1 MQVMLRQSQ
10 ILAGL
15 AVAISGA
22 LMLPLKPI
30 VAAPLTNAECAQ
42 LKDEQLKLG
51 ALGIRA
57 AMLRGPDW
65 AKANADPAMLKNIA
79 RLIEVEEGISFR
91 CPLPKPVADT
101 KADDSAAAPAA
112 KKSAPKAAA
121 KSDSDDVPAKA
132 APKAPPKAQSKS
144 SESKSTQ
151 PKAATPKAAQP
162 KPKVNDAY
170 VPPPKAPAWNA
181 AQPANSKQQ

>member
-1 MQVMLRQSQ
+1 MLRRFK

-15 AVAISGA
+15 ALVVSG
-22 LMLPLKPI
+22 LLLLPPKSI
-30 VAAPLTNAECAQ
+30 VAAPLSDAECGQ

-65 AKANADPAMLKNIA
+65 AKSNADPDMLKNIA

-91 CPLPKPVADT
+91 CPLPKPVAST
-101 KADDSAAAPAA
+101 KEDDADGAAAPAA
-112 KKSAPKAAA
+112 KKASPKTAPKAAA
-121 KSDSDDVPAKA
+121 KSDSATEPAKA
-132 APKAPPKAQSKS
+132 KPKASPKTTPPKA
-144 SESKSTQ
+144 TH
-151 PKAATPKAAQP
+151 P

-181 AQPANSKQQ
+181 AQPATSKQ